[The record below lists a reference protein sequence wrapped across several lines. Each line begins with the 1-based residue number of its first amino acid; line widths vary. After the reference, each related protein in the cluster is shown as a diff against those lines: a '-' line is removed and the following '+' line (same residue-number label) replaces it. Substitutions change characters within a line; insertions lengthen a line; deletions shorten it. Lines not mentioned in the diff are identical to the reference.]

1 MTDPGF
7 AHSVHRDLPR
17 APLRQ
22 TLRSLAPRAG
32 PSYGQRGQTLPK
44 HRFKNPGPTRNP
56 LPPAPEQTQKADISR
71 ATIPDNLKS

>member
-1 MTDPGF
+1 MTPGLPTLPT
-7 AHSVHRDLPR
+7 RYLPR

-56 LPPAPEQTQKADISR
+56 LPPGPAQTKKADISR
-71 ATIPDNLKS
+71 ATIPDNLKR